1 MGTHPIF
8 ESDFD
13 CLTDVTKMSEKSEIQ
28 NKNEFGRYI
37 KLNVGGYLFT
47 TTLSTLNYGETML
60 SAMFSGR
67 MAVDQDDSGYYM
79 IDRDGRYFHFILNYL
94 RDGSGIVLPVDI
106 IQIQNIQKEAEFYS
120 IQGLVDMCKHAVNDD
135 SGKNDQLVVPKCS
148 VTVITSQAEETA
160 LINQSKKPVIKLL
173 YNRSNNKYSY
183 TNQSDDN
190 MLKNIELFDKLVSRF
205 HGRILFLKDIIG
217 EDICV
222 WSFFG
227 NRRKLS
233 EICCTSIVYATEKK
247 QTKVEFPEA
256 RIYEEA
262 LNTLL
267 YEDEP
272 DEHDKPHRIRRIH
285 IDGSS
290 FLPSQNLVN

>member
-13 CLTDVTKMSEKSEIQ
+13 CLTDVTKMSEKSEI
-28 NKNEFGRYI
+28 KNEFGRYI

-120 IQGLVDMCKHAVNDD
+120 IQGLVDLCKHAVTDD

-227 NRRKLS
+227 NKRKLS

-267 YEDEP
+267 YEGNCPEL
-272 DEHDKPHRIRRIH
+272 
-285 IDGSS
+285 S
-290 FLPSQNLVN
+290 